1 MEFND
6 ELARSGADRV
16 WGEYDKYGYRIF
28 SYRHTAV
35 PAGLVEETGELGEEL
50 VYTAGNSPWES
61 TAVLRGEGL
70 RDALPLAQIAA
81 HCERTT
87 RETAV
92 DEGLAYGGVVEV
104 NEDDEDDADDYGND

>member
-28 SYRHTAV
+28 SYRRASV
-35 PAGLVEETGELGEEL
+35 PVGLVEETGELGEEQ
-50 VYTAGNSPWES
+50 VYCAGNSPWES
-61 TAVLRGEGL
+61 TAVLRGDNL
-70 RDALPLAQIAA
+70 RDALPLTEIAA

-92 DEGLAYGGVVEV
+92 DEGLAYGGVMEV
-104 NEDDEDDADDYGND
+104 NEDDDADDYGND